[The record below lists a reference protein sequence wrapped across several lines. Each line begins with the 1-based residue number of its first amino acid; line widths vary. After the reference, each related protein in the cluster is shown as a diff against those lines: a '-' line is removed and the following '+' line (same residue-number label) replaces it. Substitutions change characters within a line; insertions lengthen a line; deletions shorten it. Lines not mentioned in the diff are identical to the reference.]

1 MPDFH
6 GFSDDL
12 RAGQLVEAN
21 NMLPPGARRI
31 CQQFTVADLAK
42 QQHGT
47 VRLHSHNLAV
57 FCVVAGSKGHDVPRA
72 DAGAFHAI
80 IIHDKAEIRVQ
91 VCQRA
96 GGSTFAH
103 ADAPSFSIRCLA

>member
-1 MPDFH
+1 MAFPIRK
-6 GFSDDL
+6 GVARSL
-12 RAGQLVEAN
+12 R
-21 NMLPPGARRI
+21 
-31 CQQFTVADLAK
+31 
-42 QQHGT
+42 
-47 VRLHSHNLAV
+47 
-57 FCVVAGSKGHDVPRA
+57 CVVAAVLCMVAGGKGHDIPGA

-96 GGSTFAH
+96 GGLVVAH

>member
-1 MPDFH
+1 
-6 GFSDDL
+6 
-12 RAGQLVEAN
+12 
-21 NMLPPGARRI
+21 MLLPGARRV

-47 VRLHSHNLAV
+47 VRLHGHDLAV
-57 FCVVAGSKGHDVPRA
+57 LCMVAGGKGHDIPGA

-96 GGSTFAH
+96 GGLVVAH
-103 ADAPSFSIRCLA
+103 ADAPSFSIRRLAYTHTSRSFR